1 MPDLRNSVDL
11 TTEFDIQSR
20 LVMAPQ
26 DLNLSYNTDAR
37 APFSSPEADQRN
49 SLSSKGQDIE
59 AAATNHTITTS
70 GADDGRVATA
80 EEVRNL
86 VHVVDKIPT
95 RVWIACIAGVLE
107 RFAWY
112 GVTAPLRL

>member
-1 MPDLRNSVDL
+1 MSDLRDSVDI
-11 TTEFDIQSR
+11 TTESIIQSR

-26 DLNLSYNTDAR
+26 DVNPSYDTDAQV
-37 APFSSPEADQRN
+37 PFSSTKTDQSD
-49 SLSSKGQDIE
+49 SLSPKGQDLE
-59 AAATNHTITTS
+59 APFANHAVPTS
-70 GADDGRVATA
+70 EEDHGRVATA
-80 EEVRNL
+80 EEVRDL